1 MWAPLAAEL
10 MRDHRVVA
18 VDLRGMGLSARP
30 ADGYTKKVQ
39 ADDMI
44 GALDALGIRQ
54 AEVVAHDIGNMVV
67 GDGPPRPSS
76 MRSAEAQSRFG
87 RSQRSACSTL
97 TPRRAA

>member
-1 MWAPLAAEL
+1 MWTPLAAEL

-18 VDLRGMGLSARP
+18 VDLRGMGLSAGP

-67 GDGPPRPSS
+67 GDGPPRPRLPRCEALRLS
-76 MRSAEAQSRFG
+76 RDSAAA
-87 RSQRSACSTL
+87 SAR
-97 TPRRAA
+97 PARR